1 MGTLTAIII
10 IALLW
15 SIAASLRR
23 MDRMLCGATLE
34 FQIYDDDGGG
44 ERKPNANPSNVIQF
58 PEHRAGLRMK

>member
-1 MGTLTAIII
+1 MNTLTAIII

-23 MDRMLCGATLE
+23 MDRMLRGATLE
-34 FQIYDDDGGG
+34 FNIYGDDGGG
-44 ERKPNANPSNVIQF
+44 EHEPKANPSNVIQF